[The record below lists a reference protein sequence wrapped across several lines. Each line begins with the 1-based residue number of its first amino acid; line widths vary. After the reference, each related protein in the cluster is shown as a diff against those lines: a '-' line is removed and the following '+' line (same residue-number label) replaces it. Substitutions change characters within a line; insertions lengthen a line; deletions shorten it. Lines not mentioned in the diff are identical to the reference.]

1 MPADRR
7 TEAGTGPASAEPGD
21 PTFATAGCPDLSA
34 RTSVAAICIL
44 FMADGVE
51 PAEPAAMQE
60 RFDATPE
67 EYERPSGRLARHVT
81 VE

>member
-1 MPADRR
+1 M
-7 TEAGTGPASAEPGD
+7 
-21 PTFATAGCPDLSA
+21 AT
-34 RTSVAAICIL
+34 TCIL

-51 PAEPAAMQE
+51 PAEPAVMQE

-67 EYERPSGRLARHVT
+67 EYERLSGRLARHVT